1 MHVAAQKRG
10 AARRRRMERRE
21 FISLVGG
28 AVMTR
33 VLVASPVAP
42 FSLLAAE
49 AQQRDKIARIGFL
62 MPQDPFPP
70 WIDAFRVGMQKEGY
84 IEGQNVIIEARSA
97 SGKKELYQPLIADLM
112 RLKVD
117 VFMTWSTPTSLAL
130 REATSSVPIVSI
142 SGDPVGIGLAA
153 SLAHPGGNLT
163 GFAIL
168 TEGLEA
174 KQVQLLR
181 DTVPHLSEIAVL
193 WNPTNPAMKPDL
205 AFVQSAASQLGVTV
219 QSLPVQEA
227 NTFDDAFDAIA
238 RQGSGALLVLR
249 DDLFEVES
257 NRLRIATLA
266 RERRLPTMFGWRE
279 EVQGGGL
286 LAYGVNFS
294 DLFRR
299 AAGYIDK
306 ILRGAAPRDLPI
318 AQPERFEFFVNIKT
332 ANAIGLTIPLEILA
346 QADEVIE

>member
-1 MHVAAQKRG
+1 
-10 AARRRRMERRE
+10 MERRE
-21 FISLVGG
+21 FISFVGG

-205 AFVQSAASQLGVTV
+205 DFVQSAASQLGVTV

-238 RQGSGALLVLR
+238 RQWSVALLVLR